1 MSGPSC
7 RSTSFDFAAAWRSCS
22 RSKVPTFGI
31 SRLMM
36 NFCKATTHSLNH
48 GLIFKA
54 PESAASDPRSTV
66 KNIARQ
72 RHTNGQRPAFV
83 EAAYSG
89 SHADRT
95 SAGRKCL
102 PPTDHGIRPPS
113 RTPRSVHRP
122 DRAESLPVR
131 ADPDSNLNR
140 TKPPCGM
147 LRANRSVL
155 GRTPTELLIWLA
167 APIYLAKVCAN
178 FGPQVTS
185 ENVAISPAD

>member
-1 MSGPSC
+1 
-7 RSTSFDFAAAWRSCS
+7 
-22 RSKVPTFGI
+22 
-31 SRLMM
+31 MM
-36 NFCKATTHSLNH
+36 NFCNATTHSLNR

-72 RHTNGQRPAFV
+72 RHRNGQRPAFA

-95 SAGRKCL
+95 SAGRKCR
-102 PPTDHGIRPPS
+102 PPT

-147 LRANRSVL
+147 LRANRPVL
-155 GRTPTELLIWLA
+155 GRTPIELLIWLA

-178 FGPQVTS
+178 FDRRSHQKT
-185 ENVAISPAD
+185 